1 MKKMINI
8 FFIYKMDILRNI
20 FLFFFLF
27 SFTNPQYLD
36 MDKAMQQPFINY
48 IDYCRRGVFFPNRR
62 LERVDNPKISLVIP
76 MYNEENNVLPIIRS
90 IQNQNLQEVE
100 IICVND
106 NSNDSTLSIL
116 KSLQKEDPR
125 IVIITNRVNR
135 GVIYNR
141 IYGGM
146 QARGEYVTFL
156 DADDSLANI
165 DILNV
170 AYETAVNK
178 FNEKID
184 IVHYQS
190 CGAMQTENG
199 KIESL
204 VIFNTYNP
212 NNFDQIIRSPHIGDN
227 YMQKKKDVTGS
238 GLVFDKIY
246 KKDLIYKIADY
257 LGPHIWNQNLIYV
270 DDFLLAFAAM
280 KTCDTIV
287 NLASIGYFHL
297 IDKTTSTTSNVWDI
311 EGDKLKNPDKSNKKI
326 GDYMIILERMLQL
339 TENEPQSAEFRESII
354 SEIADDQ
361 YLNAIAR
368 SVHYEKFLTLFEM
381 MHNWKYIS
389 ENAKGRMKDK
399 VRKILEFHIGA
410 KRKYADLIA

>member
-1 MKKMINI
+1 M
-8 FFIYKMDILRNI
+8 LRNI
-20 FLFFFLF
+20 FLFLLLI
-27 SFTNPQYLD
+27 TYIKPQYLD
-36 MDKAMQQPFINY
+36 MNEEMQKPFINY
-48 IDYCRRGVFFPNRR
+48 IDYCRRGVLFPNRK
-62 LERVDNPKISLVIP
+62 LIRVENPKISVVIP
-76 MYNEENNVLPIIRS
+76 MYNEEKNVLPIIRS
-90 IQNQNLQEVE
+90 VQNQNLQELE
-100 IICVND
+100 IVCVND
-106 NSNDSTLSIL
+106 NSNDGTLSVL

-125 IVIITNRVNR
+125 ITIITNKVNR

-146 QARGEYVTFL
+146 QSRGEYVTFL

-165 DILNV
+165 DILNE
-170 AYETAVNK
+170 AYEIATKK
-178 FNEKID
+178 FDEKID

-190 CGAMQTENG
+190 CGAMQTDNG

-212 NNFDQIIRSPHIGDN
+212 NNFNQIIRSPHIGDN

-246 KKDLIYKIADY
+246 KKELIYKIGDY

-280 KTCDTIV
+280 KTADTIV
-287 NLASIGYFHL
+287 NIASIGYFHL
-297 IDKTTSTTSNVWDI
+297 IDKQTSTTSNVWDI
-311 EGDKLKNPDKSNKKI
+311 EGDKLKNPEKSNKKI

-339 TENEPQSAEFRESII
+339 TENEPQSGEFRESII
-354 SEIADDQ
+354 NELVNDQ

-381 MHNWKYIS
+381 MFNWKFIDDEAKKRIREKVNKIFEFKIS
-389 ENAKGRMKDK
+389 
-399 VRKILEFHIGA
+399 A
-410 KRKYADLIA
+410 KRKYADLVN

>member
-1 MKKMINI
+1 MS
-8 FFIYKMDILRNI
+8 ILKNI
-20 FLFFFLF
+20 FLFFLLL
-27 SFTNPQYLD
+27 SFATSQYLD
-36 MDKAMQQPFINY
+36 MDAEMQKPFINY
-48 IDYCRRGVFFPNRR
+48 IDVCRRGILLPNRKF
-62 LERVDNPKISLVIP
+62 ERTEHPKISVVIP
-76 MYNEENNVLPIIRS
+76 MYNEERNVVPIIRS
-90 IQNQNLQEVE
+90 VQNQNLQELE
-100 IICVND
+100 IVCVND
-106 NSNDSTLSIL
+106 NSNDNTLSVL

-125 IVIITNRVNR
+125 ITIITNKVNR
-135 GVIYNR
+135 GVTYNR

-146 QARGEYVTFL
+146 MARGEYVTFL

-165 DILNV
+165 DIYNV
-170 AYETAVNK
+170 AYETATK
-178 FNEKID
+178 KYNELID

-190 CGAMQTENG
+190 CGSMQTDNG

-212 NNFDQIIRSPHIGDN
+212 NNFEKIIRKPHIGDN

-246 KKDLIYKIADY
+246 KKDLIYRIADY

-280 KTCDTIV
+280 KTADTIV
-287 NLASIGYFHL
+287 NIASIGYFHL

-311 EGDKLKNPDKSNKKI
+311 EGNKLKNPVKSNKKI

-354 SEIADDQ
+354 VELVKDE
-361 YLNAIAR
+361 YLKAIAR
-368 SVHYEKFLTLFEM
+368 SVHYEKFLSLFEM
-381 MHNWKYIS
+381 MFNWKYADEPLKKRIRENVNKIFEYKIS
-389 ENAKGRMKDK
+389 
-399 VRKILEFHIGA
+399 VKI
-410 KRKYADLIA
+410 KYADLLN

>member
-1 MKKMINI
+1 M
-8 FFIYKMDILRNI
+8 LRNI
-20 FLFFFLF
+20 FLFLLLI
-27 SFTNPQYLD
+27 TYIKPQYLD
-36 MDKAMQQPFINY
+36 MNEEMQKPFINY
-48 IDYCRRGVFFPNRR
+48 IDYCRRGVLFPNRK
-62 LERVDNPKISLVIP
+62 LIRVENPKISVVIP
-76 MYNEENNVLPIIRS
+76 MYNEEKNVLPIIRS
-90 IQNQNLQEVE
+90 VQNQNLQELE
-100 IICVND
+100 IVCVND
-106 NSNDSTLSIL
+106 NSNDGTLSVL

-125 IVIITNRVNR
+125 ITIITNKVNR

-146 QARGEYVTFL
+146 QSRGEYVTFL

-165 DILNV
+165 NIFNE
-170 AYETAVNK
+170 AYEIATKK
-178 FNEKID
+178 FDEKID

-190 CGAMQTENG
+190 CGAMQTDNG

-212 NNFDQIIRSPHIGDN
+212 NNFNQIIRSPHIGDN

-246 KKDLIYKIADY
+246 KKELIYKIGDY

-280 KTCDTIV
+280 KTADTIV
-287 NLASIGYFHL
+287 NIASIGYFHL
-297 IDKTTSTTSNVWDI
+297 IDKQTSTTSNVWDI
-311 EGDKLKNPDKSNKKI
+311 EGDKLKNPEKSNKKI

-339 TENEPQSAEFRESII
+339 TENEPQSGEFRESII
-354 SEIADDQ
+354 NELVNDQ

-381 MHNWKYIS
+381 MFNWKFIDDEAKKRIREKVNKIFEFKIS
-389 ENAKGRMKDK
+389 
-399 VRKILEFHIGA
+399 A
-410 KRKYADLIA
+410 KRKYADLVN

>member
-1 MKKMINI
+1 M
-8 FFIYKMDILRNI
+8 LRNI
-20 FLFFFLF
+20 FLFLLLI
-27 SFTNPQYLD
+27 TYIKPRCLD
-36 MDKAMQQPFINY
+36 MNEEMQKPFINY
-48 IDYCRRGVFFPNRR
+48 IDYCRRGVLFPNRK
-62 LERVDNPKISLVIP
+62 LIRVENPKISVVIP
-76 MYNEENNVLPIIRS
+76 MYNEEKNVLPIIRS
-90 IQNQNLQEVE
+90 VQNQNLQELE
-100 IICVND
+100 IVCVND
-106 NSNDSTLSIL
+106 NSNDGTLSVL

-125 IVIITNRVNR
+125 ITIITNKVNR

-146 QARGEYVTFL
+146 QSRGEYVTFL

-165 DILNV
+165 NILNE
-170 AYETAVNK
+170 AYEIATKK
-178 FNEKID
+178 FDEKID

-190 CGAMQTENG
+190 CGAMQTDNG

-212 NNFDQIIRSPHIGDN
+212 NNFNQIIRSPHIGDN

-246 KKDLIYKIADY
+246 KKELIYKIGDY

-280 KTCDTIV
+280 KTADTIV
-287 NLASIGYFHL
+287 NIASIGYFHL
-297 IDKTTSTTSNVWDI
+297 IDKQTSTTSNVWDI
-311 EGDKLKNPDKSNKKI
+311 EGDKLKNPEKSNKKI

-339 TENEPQSAEFRESII
+339 TENEPQSGEFRESII
-354 SEIADDQ
+354 NELVNDQ

-381 MHNWKYIS
+381 MFNWKFIDDEAKKRIREKVNKIFEFKIS
-389 ENAKGRMKDK
+389 
-399 VRKILEFHIGA
+399 A
-410 KRKYADLIA
+410 KRKYADLVN

>member
-1 MKKMINI
+1 M
-8 FFIYKMDILRNI
+8 LRNI
-20 FLFFFLF
+20 FLFLLLI
-27 SFTNPQYLD
+27 TYIKPQYLD
-36 MDKAMQQPFINY
+36 MDEEMQKPFINY
-48 IDYCRRGVFFPNRR
+48 IDYCRRGVLFPNRK
-62 LERVDNPKISLVIP
+62 LIRVENPKISVVIP
-76 MYNEENNVLPIIRS
+76 MYNEEKNVLPIIRS
-90 IQNQNLQEVE
+90 VQNQNLQELE
-100 IICVND
+100 IVCVND
-106 NSNDSTLSIL
+106 NSNDGTLSVL

-125 IVIITNRVNR
+125 ITIITNKVNR

-146 QARGEYVTFL
+146 QSRGEYVTFL

-165 DILNV
+165 DILNE
-170 AYETAVNK
+170 AYEIATKK
-178 FNEKID
+178 FDEKID

-190 CGAMQTENG
+190 CGAMQTDNG

-212 NNFDQIIRSPHIGDN
+212 NNFNQIIRSPHIGDN

-246 KKDLIYKIADY
+246 KKELIYKIGDY

-280 KTCDTIV
+280 KTADTIV
-287 NLASIGYFHL
+287 NIASIGYFHL
-297 IDKTTSTTSNVWDI
+297 IDKQTSTTSNVWDI

-339 TENEPQSAEFRESII
+339 TENEPQSGEFRESII
-354 SEIADDQ
+354 NELVNDQ

-381 MHNWKYIS
+381 MFNWKFIDDEAKKRIREKVNKIFEFKIS
-389 ENAKGRMKDK
+389 
-399 VRKILEFHIGA
+399 A
-410 KRKYADLIA
+410 KRKYADLVN